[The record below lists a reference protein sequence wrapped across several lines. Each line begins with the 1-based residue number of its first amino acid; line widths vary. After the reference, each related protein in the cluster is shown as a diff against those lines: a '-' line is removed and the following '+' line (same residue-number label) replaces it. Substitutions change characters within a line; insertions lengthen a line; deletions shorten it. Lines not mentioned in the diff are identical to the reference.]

1 MESLWYLTPTVLA
14 GTVMKAS
21 GDGIAYFISELIQ
34 TLCIFKKQK
43 LNLAYKIVRREG
55 RFI

>member
-1 MESLWYLTPTVLA
+1 MTPTVLA